1 VPWRRTK
8 PWAPWQGPCRSRPPI
23 RAARIPA
30 FRAVWIEHPTLAAG
44 ALVIHAL
51 IDSES
56 VTGAYRFTLRPGDAT
71 IIDTECTLFARVL
84 SITWASPR

>member
-1 VPWRRTK
+1 M
-8 PWAPWQGPCRSRPPI
+8 A
-23 RAARIPA
+23 RAMSIKTADPRGEEFPA

-71 IIDTECTLFARVL
+71 IIDTECTLSLGWL